1 MKLLLKPILIA
12 AVLGSASFALAAETP
27 FAGTWKLNLDK
38 SKLTGDT
45 VKFSS
50 AAGGMR
56 MTGGGESYEFKDD
69 GSESKTR
76 FRSEERRVGK
86 ECW

>member
-12 AVLGSASFALAAETP
+12 AVLGVASFALAAEAP

-50 AAGGMR
+50 AAGGWQW
-56 MTGGGESYEFKDD
+56 
-69 GSESKTR
+69 
-76 FRSEERRVGK
+76 RVLRV
-86 ECW
+86 

>member
-50 AAGGMR
+50 AFWNRGLEEDKRKHLGRDRHGQGTA
-56 MTGGGESYEFKDD
+56 
-69 GSESKTR
+69 R
-76 FRSEERRVGK
+76 FEDHLDAL
-86 ECW
+86 